1 MGTVVF
7 PDAQLKIFLD
17 ASAEERARRRYKQLK
32 DKDLGVSLRALLES
46 IRERDE
52 RDRSRA
58 ASPLKPA
65 DDAVVIDS
73 SSLSIDAVF
82 EQVWQLASKRGL
94 IAGSKKRTPRPSMK
108 KQVRRENPDR

>member
-7 PDAQLKIFLD
+7 PNAPLKIFLD
-17 ASAEERARRRYKQLK
+17 ASAEERAQRRYKQLK

-46 IRERDE
+46 IRERDQ

-58 ASPLKPA
+58 VSPLKPA

-73 SSLSIDAVF
+73 SSLSIDGVF
-82 EQVWQLASKRGL
+82 EQVWQLARSRGL
-94 IAGSKKRTPRPSMK
+94 MPGSKKTSKQRPSK
-108 KQVRRENPDR
+108 KK